1 MNETNPTT
9 PESQQQPQLE
19 TPEKVQCHSTKDP
32 AIRVFIIAAMFL
44 GFGGYCFL
52 DAHILGKY
60 PYAPL
65 SMENLNKWSSWALNY
80 CGPFVF
86 IPAGVVFLIVGIL
99 FIRRRLVADQDG
111 IGYVGKTKLKWDDV
125 SQLDAKRLKSKGII
139 TLNYEGGRLVLDSYK
154 LTDFKNLLKLIE
166 QKIPRDKQVS

>member
-1 MNETNPTT
+1 MNEINSSDQ
-9 PESQQQPQLE
+9 ESQQQEPVA
-19 TPEKVQCHSTKDP
+19 PEKIECRSTKDP
-32 AIRVFIIAAMFL
+32 AIRVFILAAMFL
-44 GFGGYCFL
+44 GFGGYSVFETQ
-52 DAHILGKY
+52 HMGKY

-65 SMENLNKWSSWALNY
+65 AEDLNAWFSWLLNY

-86 IPAGVVFLIVGIL
+86 IPVGVIFLIIGIL
-99 FIRRRLVADQDG
+99 YIRRRLVADQDG

-139 TLNYEGGRLVLDSYK
+139 ALDHEGGKLVLDSYK

-166 QKIPRDKQVS
+166 QKIPQDKQIS